1 VRTMEGTCLGTREH
15 GPRSQLQAPV
25 LHREM
30 MADLLRGFV
39 AAEWVRTV
47 DLTTLERVQSSQV
60 SDDLRDREDDIIWR
74 VRWQGGWLYIYLL
87 WSFSRRSTA
96 TWRSGS

>member
-1 VRTMEGTCLGTREH
+1 MDHDHSYKLLF
-15 GPRSQLQAPV
+15 S
-25 LHREM
+25 HREM

-39 AAEWVRTV
+39 TAEWVHTV
-47 DLTTLERVQSSQV
+47 DLATLERVQSSQV

-74 VRWQGGWLYIYLL
+74 VRWQGVGSTSTCW

-96 TWRSGS
+96 TWLSGS